1 MTAHP
6 LLPNFAQ
13 LIIKKQKMKK
23 LNLLAFVFALLM
35 GVSFT
40 SCLGSGDSEMPYD
53 SLCTVYVNNLYGQ
66 YLFEDAA
73 GNTYIPSAES
83 INAIKQNNSGFD
95 LGDYKMAII
104 YFKWATDE
112 TEGGTST
119 KADTTTPQSYDIDLV
134 MIQKIDYL
142 TATSIPTFE
151 NIETMAPGTAPV
163 ISLRQ
168 STTWGDIVP
177 EMLDWRT
184 LIAQTGFYTTN
195 DKDKFAEHVLKVV
208 YVQDEITAS
217 SENLTIYIQ
226 HDKGEDDGY
235 EARYANYY
243 GFDLRQAIATFEGI
257 TGKKPAKII
266 VKAKETIY
274 QSNTLPDKYTEYE
287 VEYKNEN

>member
-6 LLPNFAQ
+6 LLSNFAK
-13 LIIKKQKMKK
+13 LIKKRKMKK

-40 SCLGSGDSEMPYD
+40 SCLGSSDSEMPYD
-53 SLCTVYVNNLYGQ
+53 SFCTVYVESLYGF
-66 YLFEDAA
+66 FEDAA
-73 GNTYIPSAES
+73 GNRYYPSSES

-104 YFKWATDE
+104 YFKWVTDE

-168 STTWGDIVP
+168 STAWGDIVP
-177 EMLDWRT
+177 EMLDGKT

-195 DKDKFAEHVLKVV
+195 DKDKFAEHVLRVV

-243 GFDLRQAIATFEGI
+243 GFDLEDAIAAFERI

-287 VEYKNEN
+287 VECKNEN

>member
-1 MTAHP
+1 
-6 LLPNFAQ
+6 
-13 LIIKKQKMKK
+13 MKK

-35 GVSFT
+35 GASFT

-53 SLCTVYVNNLYGQ
+53 DLRTVYIEPYLYGQ
-66 YLFEDAA
+66 YIFIDAS

-112 TEGGTST
+112 TEGSTST

-134 MIQKIDYL
+134 MIQKIDVL

-177 EMLDWRT
+177 EMLDWKT
-184 LIAQTGFYTTN
+184 LITQTGFYTTN
-195 DKDKFAEHVLKVV
+195 DKDKFAEHVLRVV
-208 YVQDEITAS
+208 YVQDEIIAS

-243 GFDLRQAIATFEGI
+243 GFDLEDAIAAFERI

>member
-1 MTAHP
+1 
-6 LLPNFAQ
+6 
-13 LIIKKQKMKK
+13 MKK

-40 SCLGSGDSEMPYD
+40 SCLGFSDSEMPYD
-53 SLCTVYVNNLYGQ
+53 SLCTVYVESLYGQ
-66 YLFEDAA
+66 YFFEDAA
-73 GNTYIPSAES
+73 GNRYYPSSES

-104 YFKWATDE
+104 YFKWATEE
-112 TEGGTST
+112 TEEGTNT
-119 KADTTTPQSYDIDLV
+119 KVDTTTPQSYNIDLV
-134 MIQKIDYL
+134 GIQKIDYL
-142 TATSIPTFE
+142 LATSVPTFE
-151 NIETMAPGTAPV
+151 NIETMAPGTAPI

-168 STTWGDIVP
+168 SSTWGDIVP
-177 EMLDWRT
+177 EMLDGRT

-195 DKDKFAEHVLKVV
+195 DKDKFAGHVLRVV

-217 SENLTIYIQ
+217 SVNLTIYIQ

-235 EARYANYY
+235 ETRYANYY
-243 GFDLRQAIATFEGI
+243 GFDLRQAVATFEGI

-266 VKAKETIY
+266 VKAKETNY

-287 VEYKNEN
+287 VKYKDEN